1 MQLFIYYLF
10 NYTGILVVF
19 FLIVTSRITIYI
31 QKKKFKIIWFLFFL
45 NSGFFSLYIKCYF
58 WRFSQWRK
66 NIKYSRIIIIN
77 STLLFKKIFSTN
89 IGYSIRKWY
98 FNVKQKK
105 INYTNI
111 PQEKFAHYFSIYSIH
126 ILIIYCTSE
135 DSFLKKKKST
145 NKTNIY
151 KFTHLYFINCHIPFD
166 NQIIFMHSVLR
177 YLYPIQQHICTLC

>member
-1 MQLFIYYLF
+1 MKIF
-10 NYTGILVVF
+10 
-19 FLIVTSRITIYI
+19 SM
-31 QKKKFKIIWFLFFL
+31 KKKYKI
-45 NSGFFSLYIKCYF
+45 FS
-58 WRFSQWRK
+58 
-66 NIKYSRIIIIN
+66 NNIIIN

-89 IGYSIRKWY
+89 IGYSIRKWF

-111 PQEKFAHYFSIYSIH
+111 PQEKFAHCFSIYSIH

-135 DSFLKKKKST
+135 DSFLKKKST
-145 NKTNIY
+145 NITNIY

-177 YLYPIQQHICTLC
+177 YLYPIQQHICTFC

>member
-1 MQLFIYYLF
+1 MVLIFFKLCFFFFIYKTLF
-10 NYTGILVVF
+10 MKIF
-19 FLIVTSRITIYI
+19 SM
-31 QKKKFKIIWFLFFL
+31 KKKYKI
-45 NSGFFSLYIKCYF
+45 FS
-58 WRFSQWRK
+58 
-66 NIKYSRIIIIN
+66 NNIIIN

-89 IGYSIRKWY
+89 IGYSIRKWF

-135 DSFLKKKKST
+135 DSFLKKQST

-166 NQIIFMHSVLR
+166 NQIIFMHSVSR
-177 YLYPIQQHICTLC
+177 YLYPIQQHICTFC

>member
-1 MQLFIYYLF
+1 M
-10 NYTGILVVF
+10 
-19 FLIVTSRITIYI
+19 
-31 QKKKFKIIWFLFFL
+31 
-45 NSGFFSLYIKCYF
+45 
-58 WRFSQWRK
+58 
-66 NIKYSRIIIIN
+66 N

-89 IGYSIRKWY
+89 IGYSIRKWF

-111 PQEKFAHYFSIYSIH
+111 PQEKFAHCFSIYSNSIH

-135 DSFLKKKKST
+135 DSFLTNQST

>member
-1 MQLFIYYLF
+1 MKIF
-10 NYTGILVVF
+10 
-19 FLIVTSRITIYI
+19 SM
-31 QKKKFKIIWFLFFL
+31 KKKYKI
-45 NSGFFSLYIKCYF
+45 FS
-58 WRFSQWRK
+58 
-66 NIKYSRIIIIN
+66 NNIIIN

-89 IGYSIRKWY
+89 IGYSIRKWF

-105 INYTNI
+105 INHTNI

-135 DSFLKKKKST
+135 DSFLKKQST

-166 NQIIFMHSVLR
+166 NQIIFMHSVLT

>member
-1 MQLFIYYLF
+1 MLFMKIF
-10 NYTGILVVF
+10 
-19 FLIVTSRITIYI
+19 SM
-31 QKKKFKIIWFLFFL
+31 KKKYKI
-45 NSGFFSLYIKCYF
+45 FSNNNHKL
-58 WRFSQWRK
+58 
-66 NIKYSRIIIIN
+66 
-77 STLLFKKIFSTN
+77 KKIFSTY
-89 IGYSIRKWY
+89 IGYSIRKWF

-105 INYTNI
+105 INHTNI

-135 DSFLKKKKST
+135 DLFLKKQST

-166 NQIIFMHSVLR
+166 NQIIFMHSVLT